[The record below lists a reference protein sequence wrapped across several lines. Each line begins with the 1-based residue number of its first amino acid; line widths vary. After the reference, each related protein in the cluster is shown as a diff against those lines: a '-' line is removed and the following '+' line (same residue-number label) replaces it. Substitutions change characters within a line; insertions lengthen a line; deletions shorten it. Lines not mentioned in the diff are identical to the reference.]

1 MLLKNLLYI
10 AIIILNYSKNID
22 CFSLEINRRNF
33 IKHSVCS
40 CSNIYLNG
48 NMLINQTLEYDE
60 DHDEDHDEDDDKN
73 NINYLNSKNGVYLT
87 GPLTSETCVQL
98 TNVLINI
105 KKQLL
110 FNNNDYNNI
119 NLFIQSPGGLLLPTL
134 ALVDEIK
141 DMEIPIHTYI
151 RGYAASAAT
160 LLSVVGKKRYMYKH
174 SIMMIHGIKLNGQ
187 ESNNYN
193 DVIDLSDNV
202 NLFINTIKN
211 IYLENSNISEEKLQE
226 FFLRDKWISANEALS
241 YGLIDEII

>member
-1 MLLKNLLYI
+1 MLLKNLLYLFF
-10 AIIILNYSKNID
+10 IILNNLNYID
-22 CFSLEINRRNF
+22 CFNLEINRRNV
-33 IKHSVCS
+33 IKHSVPS

-48 NMLINQTLEYDE
+48 NMLINQPLKDN
-60 DHDEDHDEDDDKN
+60 EDDDDDDDKS
-73 NINYLNSKNGVYLT
+73 NINYFNSKNGIYLT

-110 FNNNDYNNI
+110 FNNNNYNNI

-141 DMEIPIHTYI
+141 DMDIPIHTYI
-151 RGYAASAAT
+151 RGYAASAST